1 MDSLFRKR
9 AKRNDKQA
17 VTGSGIQAFYN
28 RNQEPLSASLIKY
41 IKANQTLDFN
51 ILYPSD
57 HWQVLGGSMQKYL
70 ADQADRK
77 TLAEEIETY
86 WKNVK

>member
-1 MDSLFRKR
+1 
-9 AKRNDKQA
+9 
-17 VTGSGIQAFYN
+17 
-28 RNQEPLSASLIKY
+28 
-41 IKANQTLDFN
+41 
-51 ILYPSD
+51 
-57 HWQVLGGSMQKYL
+57 LGGSMQKYL